1 VTAFAGTKAFFSHRS
16 LRLQSAHEGVVE
28 TVFLDWGLA
37 FGAGLLFGM
46 AGRGESAAVGA
57 LVRTRAFRWGLA
69 YLHVGVIAIS
79 VTLYVMEP
87 DWMWMYY
94 VRPAQLPL
102 VIVAIAFL
110 LYEVCYFAGFALA
123 SELERIKRNATWA
136 LVGVMFAAITAAEI
150 STRDRLF
157 NFTDRLQSGPVL
169 VRKGLTFS
177 PFHIEPAMAIVLGPG
192 LIATVALVVIAVRL
206 WRDDVKRFGRPPG
219 RVARPEP
226 ERVG

>member
-1 VTAFAGTKAFFSHRS
+1 MSPLCGGRNRGYNLRS
-16 LRLQSAHEGVVE
+16 EEVVE
-28 TVFLDWGLA
+28 TIFLDWGLA
-37 FGAGLLFGM
+37 LGAGLLFGM

-57 LVRTRAFRWGLA
+57 LVRTRAFKWGLG

-79 VTLYVMEP
+79 VTLYAIEP

-94 VRPAQLPL
+94 VDPAGLPL
-102 VIVAIAFL
+102 VTVAICFF

-123 SELERIKRNATWA
+123 SELERIRRNVTWA
-136 LVGVMFAAITAAEI
+136 VVGVMFVAITAAEVV
-150 STRDRLF
+150 SRDRLF
-157 NFTDRLQSGPVL
+157 RFADSPAFAAG
-169 VRKGLTFS
+169 RKGITLS

-219 RVARPEP
+219 RVKQPHPET
-226 ERVG
+226 VG

>member
-1 VTAFAGTKAFFSHRS
+1 M
-16 LRLQSAHEGVVE
+16 VE
-28 TVFLDWGLA
+28 TIFLDWGLA

-57 LVRTRAFRWGLA
+57 LVRTRAFKWGLA
-69 YLHVGVIAIS
+69 YLHIGVIAIS
-79 VTLYVMEP
+79 VTLYVLEP

-94 VRPAQLPL
+94 VDPAGVPL
-102 VIVAIAFL
+102 VVVAISFL

-123 SELERIKRNATWA
+123 SEIERIRRNVTWA
-136 LVGVMFAAITAAEI
+136 VVGVMFVAITAAEI

-157 NFTDRLQSGPVL
+157 QFADSRDAWLLAP
-169 VRKGLTFS
+169 RKGLTLD

-219 RVARPEP
+219 SRVKQPQPET
-226 ERVG
+226 VG